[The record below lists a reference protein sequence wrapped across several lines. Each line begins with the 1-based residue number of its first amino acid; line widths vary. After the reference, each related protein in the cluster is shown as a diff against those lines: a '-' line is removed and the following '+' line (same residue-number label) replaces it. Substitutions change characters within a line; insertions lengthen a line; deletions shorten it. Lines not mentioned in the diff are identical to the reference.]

1 LQNGDQI
8 GTLLDALGAGGA
20 VARGRAEDLVRQVTD
35 LYGAGL
41 QRIMEILHDQG
52 KLDDPL
58 LEALTADSLVA
69 GLLVIHGLHPHTLEA
84 RVAAALDSVRPYLGS
99 HGGDVELEG
108 ISPDGVV
115 RLKLLGTCQGCPSSS
130 VTLKYAVEEAIQNA
144 APEVTAIDVVEA
156 EKQPGA
162 PALIPVDS
170 LLVRVNSP
178 AGGTPAESWH
188 DMSGGTWEPVPEIAG
203 LEPGEVAGFLVGG
216 YPVLACRTGQDIY
229 AYRDFCPRCTGSMAG
244 AVLQRALAA
253 PVGGGLLTCPTC
265 RGHFDVRHAGVCLE
279 DNNLHLEPLPLLV
292 RNGVMS
298 VAVPTASL
306 PSATL
311 PVPPPPAPA
320 AVTPVQALPVVGPPA
335 AVPRAG
341 EPAPVPRSDEPA
353 ADEPAARAPAAR
365 EPAATGPAAAAAVSV
380 AAASVAA
387 ASMLAAS
394 VVGVTPADPAPPQA
408 AVVASAPRAA
418 APRAAAPPS
427 EAQAPKTQAPET
439 QAQSAPE
446 QDG

>member
-1 LQNGDQI
+1 MPGGDRPPLQSGDQI

-41 QRIMEILHDQG
+41 QRIMEILQAQG
-52 KLDDPL
+52 KLDDATL
-58 LEALTADSLVA
+58 DAMTADSLVA
-69 GLLVIHGLHPHTLEA
+69 GLLVIHGLHPHSLEA

-144 APEVTAIDVVEA
+144 APEVTAIDVVEL

-170 LLVRVNSP
+170 LLVRVNNP
-178 AGGTPAESWH
+178 AGGSPADSWH
-188 DMSGGTWEPVPEIAG
+188 ELSGGTWEPVPEIAG

-216 YPVLACRTGQDIY
+216 YAVLACRTGQDIY
-229 AYRDFCPRCTGSMAG
+229 AYRDYCPRCTGSMAG

-265 RGHFDVRHAGVCLE
+265 RGHFDVRRAGVCLE
-279 DNNLHLEPLPLLV
+279 DRNLHLEPLPLLV
-292 RNGVMS
+292 RSGVMS
-298 VAVPTASL
+298 VAVPAVS
-306 PSATL
+306 PPAAPL
-311 PVPPPPAPA
+311 PVPAPAPL
-320 AVTPVQALPVVGPPA
+320 TPVQSLPLVTLPGLGLPAEPGPPA
-335 AVPRAG
+335 NGPPLN
-341 EPAPVPRSDEPA
+341 EPAVKGPPA
-353 ADEPAARAPAAR
+353 NEPAAR
-365 EPAATGPAAAAAVSV
+365 EPAAKEPAASAARSV

-387 ASMLAAS
+387 ASVLAAS
-394 VVGVTPADPAPPQA
+394 VVGVAPADSTPPASAAVTASPATPPAPQA
-408 AVVASAPRAA
+408 AAG
-418 APRAAAPPS
+418 
-427 EAQAPKTQAPET
+427 
-439 QAQSAPE
+439 
-446 QDG
+446 QDR

>member
-1 LQNGDQI
+1 MPGGDRPPQNGDQI
-8 GTLLDALGAGGA
+8 GTLIDALGAGGA

-41 QRIMEILHDQG
+41 QRIMEILQAQG
-52 KLDDPL
+52 KLDDAT

-69 GLLVIHGLHPHTLEA
+69 GLLVIHGLHPHSLEA
-84 RVAAALDSVRPYLGS
+84 RVAGALDSVRPYLGS

-170 LLVRVNSP
+170 LLVRVNNP

-188 DMSGGTWEPVPEIAG
+188 ELSGGTWEPVPEIAG

-229 AYRDFCPRCTGSMAG
+229 AYRDYCPRCTGSMAG

-265 RGHFDVRHAGVCLE
+265 RGHFDVRRAGVCLE
-279 DNNLHLEPLPLLV
+279 DKDLHLEPLPLLV

-306 PSATL
+306 PSAPP
-311 PVPPPPAPA
+311 PVPPVPAAPA
-320 AVTPVQALPVVGPPA
+320 AVTPVQALPLVTPAGLEVLAEPGPPA
-335 AVPRAG
+335 
-341 EPAPVPRSDEPA
+341 SEPA
-353 ADEPAARAPAAR
+353 AKEPAAK
-365 EPAATGPAAAAAVSV
+365 EPAAAAAAVSV

-387 ASMLAAS
+387 ASVVAAS
-394 VVGVTPADPAPPQA
+394 VVGAAPADSAPPEAAPAASARPAVAAAPQA
-408 AVVASAPRAA
+408 AAVVPQTSTGVPPAA
-418 APRAAAPPS
+418 AEENS
-427 EAQAPKTQAPET
+427 
-439 QAQSAPE
+439 
-446 QDG
+446 

>member
-1 LQNGDQI
+1 MLGGDRPPPQSGDQI

-41 QRIMEILHDQG
+41 QRIMEILQAQG
-52 KLDDPL
+52 KLDDATL
-58 LEALTADSLVA
+58 DALTADSLVA
-69 GLLVIHGLHPHTLEA
+69 GLLVIHGLHPHSLEA

-188 DMSGGTWEPVPEIAG
+188 ELSGGTWEPVPEIAG
-203 LEPGEVAGFLVGG
+203 LEAGEVAGFLVGG

-229 AYRDFCPRCTGSMAG
+229 AYRDYCPRCTGSMAG

-265 RGHFDVRHAGVCLE
+265 RGHFDVRRAGVCLE
-279 DNNLHLEPLPLLV
+279 DRSLHLEPLPLLV

-298 VAVPTASL
+298 VAVPTVSL
-306 PSATL
+306 PSV
-311 PVPPPPAPA
+311 PVQVPPAPA
-320 AVTPVQALPVVGPPA
+320 PLTPVQALPLVALPGLELPAEPGPP
-335 AVPRAG
+335 VN
-341 EPAPVPRSDEPA
+341 EPAPNEPAVKEQPANEPA
-353 ADEPAARAPAAR
+353 AKEPAASAAR
-365 EPAATGPAAAAAVSV
+365 SV

-387 ASMLAAS
+387 ASVLAAS
-394 VVGVTPADPAPPQA
+394 VVGVAPAGSTPPASAAVTAPPAAAPAPQA
-408 AVVASAPRAA
+408 AAG
-418 APRAAAPPS
+418 
-427 EAQAPKTQAPET
+427 
-439 QAQSAPE
+439 
-446 QDG
+446 QDR

>member
-1 LQNGDQI
+1 
-8 GTLLDALGAGGA
+8 
-20 VARGRAEDLVRQVTD
+20 
-35 LYGAGL
+35 
-41 QRIMEILHDQG
+41 MEILQAQG
-52 KLDDPL
+52 KLDDGT

-69 GLLVIHGLHPHTLEA
+69 GLLVIHGLHPQSMEA

-156 EKQPGA
+156 EKQPGS

-170 LLVRVNSP
+170 LLVRVNNP

-188 DMSGGTWEPVPEIAG
+188 DMSGGTWEPVPEVAG

-216 YPVLACRTGQDIY
+216 YAVLACRTGQDIY
-229 AYRDFCPRCTGSMAG
+229 AYRDYCPRCTGSMAG

-265 RGHFDVRHAGVCLE
+265 RGHFDVRRAGMCLE
-279 DNNLHLEPLPLLV
+279 DKDLHLEPLPLLV

-306 PSATL
+306 QSVPL
-311 PVPPPPAPA
+311 PVAPAPATTAAVTPA
-320 AVTPVQALPVVGPPA
+320 AVTPVQALPLVTPA
-335 AVPRAG
+335 G
-341 EPAPVPRSDEPA
+341 LEPVP
-353 ADEPAARAPAAR
+353 APAAAMAP
-365 EPAATGPAAAAAVSV
+365 ELQAAA
-380 AAASVAA
+380 
-387 ASMLAAS
+387 
-394 VVGVTPADPAPPQA
+394 G
-408 AVVASAPRAA
+408 
-418 APRAAAPPS
+418 
-427 EAQAPKTQAPET
+427 
-439 QAQSAPE
+439 
-446 QDG
+446 QDR